1 VRSIVGRF
9 LEHSRVF
16 YFENGGDEEIY
27 ISSADWMP
35 RNLYER
41 VEVLCPLLDPV
52 LQTRMKDEILAVYLA
67 DNTKVRFL
75 DRNGRYSR
83 LPRRRGDERFSAQ
96 DFLIALAEGTAA
108 AGIPEPV
115 LPPAKAAVRGR
126 AVAVD
131 KAV

>member
-1 VRSIVGRF
+1 
-9 LEHSRVF
+9 
-16 YFENGGDEEIY
+16 
-27 ISSADWMP
+27 
-35 RNLYER
+35 
-41 VEVLCPLLDPV
+41 
-52 LQTRMKDEILAVYLA
+52 MKDEILAAYLA

-75 DRNGRYSR
+75 DRNGRYPR

-108 AGIPEPV
+108 ASIPEPV